1 MAKIKLNIRQDEQ
14 IDLDIHQFNHYAD
27 IVEIQSWAELLEC
40 YRSLKQEVYPKKVF
54 LVLDDRAQAEYTSMH
69 AQLGDQLYFDDRQY
83 FEGIEDIGG
92 RDSLLIES
100 NIVTP
105 LSFQHHVQ
113 QLSHVE
119 HQRSFES
126 LAGKMQHYDESDL
139 EALVYFNQHLLIS
152 THTEIMVKVA
162 VVETEA
168 LKLAIMPNGYFSC
181 DFDPFENY
189 ALVQKMQ
196 HYGFEFIGLGA
207 ALLGW
212 IKTADFNAEKIENL
226 IQDLALIYP
235 LDSSHQKAMTDL
247 ILKNNY
253 LILPY
258 SESPQE
264 YLGYDLS

>member
-1 MAKIKLNIRQDEQ
+1 MAKIKLNIRQDDE
-14 IDLDIHQFNHYAD
+14 IDLDVHQFNHFAD

-40 YRSLKQEVYPKKVF
+40 YRSLKEDVYPKKLF

-69 AQLGDQLYFDDRQY
+69 AVEDDRLY
-83 FEGIEDIGG
+83 VDFSDDLKGIEVDDP
-92 RDSLLIES
+92 RWEQTYQNVCVPKQL
-100 NIVTP
+100 
-105 LSFQHHVQ
+105 QHYLQ
-113 QLSHVE
+113 QLNDPTQQ
-119 HQRSFES
+119 QRFES

-139 EALVYFNQHLLIS
+139 DALVYFNQQLLIS
-152 THTEIMVKVA
+152 RNTEMMVKVA
-162 VVETEA
+162 TVETEA
-168 LKLAIMPNGYFSC
+168 LKLAMLPNGYFSC

-189 ALVQKMQ
+189 ALIQKMQ

-212 IKTADFNAEKIENL
+212 IKTPDFNAEKMDDL
-226 IQDLALIYP
+226 MQDIALIYP
-235 LDSSHQKAMTDL
+235 LEFRHQEQLKAL
-247 ILKNNY
+247 ILKNDY

>member
-1 MAKIKLNIRQDEQ
+1 
-14 IDLDIHQFNHYAD
+14 
-27 IVEIQSWAELLEC
+27 
-40 YRSLKQEVYPKKVF
+40 
-54 LVLDDRAQAEYTSMH
+54 
-69 AQLGDQLYFDDRQY
+69 
-83 FEGIEDIGG
+83 
-92 RDSLLIES
+92 
-100 NIVTP
+100 
-105 LSFQHHVQ
+105 
-113 QLSHVE
+113 
-119 HQRSFES
+119 
-126 LAGKMQHYDESDL
+126 
-139 EALVYFNQHLLIS
+139 
-152 THTEIMVKVA
+152 MVKVA

-168 LKLAIMPNGYFSC
+168 LKLAMMPNGYFSC

-189 ALVQKMQ
+189 ALIQKMQ

-212 IKTADFNAEKIENL
+212 IKTADFNAEKIEDL

-235 LDSSHQKAMTDL
+235 LNLSHQKAMQHL

>member
-14 IDLDIHQFNHYAD
+14 IDLEVHQFNHYAD

-40 YRSLKQEVYPKKVF
+40 YRSLKQDVYPKKVF
-54 LVLDDRAQAEYTSMH
+54 LVLDDAAQAKYTSMH
-69 AQLGDQLYFDDRQY
+69 AVEDERLYVDFSEDLK
-83 FEGIEDIGG
+83 GIEVDDP
-92 RDSLLIES
+92 RWEQSYQNVCVPKQL
-100 NIVTP
+100 
-105 LSFQHHVQ
+105 QHYLQ
-113 QLSHVE
+113 QLKDPAQQ
-119 HQRSFES
+119 QRFES
-126 LAGKMQHYDESDL
+126 LAEKMQHYDESDL
-139 EALVYFNQHLLIS
+139 EALLYFNQHLLIS
-152 THTEIMVKVA
+152 LDSVIEVKVA
-162 VVETEA
+162 DIETEA
-168 LKLAIMPNGYFSC
+168 LKLAMLPNGYFSC

-189 ALVQKMQ
+189 ALIQRMQ

-212 IKTADFNAEKIENL
+212 VKTPEFNAEKMEDL

-235 LDSSHQKAMTDL
+235 LDSAHQKAMKDL

>member
-1 MAKIKLNIRQDEQ
+1 MAKIKLNIRQDDE
-14 IDLDIHQFNHYAD
+14 IDLDVHQFNHYAD

-40 YRSLKQEVYPKKVF
+40 YLTLKQDVYPKKVF

-69 AQLGDQLYFDDRQY
+69 AQLGDQLYFDDSQY
-83 FEGIEDIGG
+83 FEGIEDLGSQ
-92 RDSLLIES
+92 DSRLIET

-105 LSFQHHVQ
+105 LLFQHHVQ
-113 QLSHVE
+113 QLSNSD

-126 LAGKMQHYDESDL
+126 VAGKMQHYDESDL
-139 EALVYFNQHLLIS
+139 DALVYFNQQLLIS
-152 THTEIMVKVA
+152 RNTEMMVKVA
-162 VVETEA
+162 TVETEA
-168 LKLAIMPNGYFSC
+168 LKLAMLPNGYFSC

-189 ALVQKMQ
+189 ALIQKMQ

-212 IKTADFNAEKIENL
+212 IKTSDFNAEKMDDL
-226 IQDLALIYP
+226 MQDIALIYP
-235 LDSSHQKAMTDL
+235 LEFRHQEQLKAL
-247 ILKNNY
+247 ILKNDY

-258 SESPQE
+258 SGSPQE

>member
-14 IDLDIHQFNHYAD
+14 IDLDVHQFNHYAD

-40 YRSLKQEVYPKKVF
+40 YCSLKQEVYPKKVF

-69 AQLGDQLYFDDRQY
+69 AVEDERLYVDFSDDLK
-83 FEGIEDIGG
+83 GIEVDDP
-92 RDSLLIES
+92 RWEQTYQNVCVPKQL
-100 NIVTP
+100 
-105 LSFQHHVQ
+105 QHYLQ
-113 QLSHVE
+113 QLNDPAQQ
-119 HQRSFES
+119 QRFES
-126 LAGKMQHYDESDL
+126 LAEKMQHYDENDL
-139 EALVYFNQHLLIS
+139 EALLYFNQDLLIS

-162 VVETEA
+162 AVETEA
-168 LKLAIMPNGYFSC
+168 LKLAMLPNGYFSC

-189 ALVQKMQ
+189 ALIQKMQ
-196 HYGFEFIGLGA
+196 PYGFEFIGLGA

-212 IKTADFNAEKIENL
+212 IKTADFKAEKIEDL

-235 LDSSHQKAMTDL
+235 LDTSHQQQLEAL
-247 ILKNNY
+247 ILKHDY

>member
-27 IVEIQSWAELLEC
+27 IVEIQSWVELIEC
-40 YRSLKQEVYPKKVF
+40 YLALKQDVYPKKVF
-54 LVLDDRAQAEYTSMH
+54 LVLDDRSQAEYTSMH
-69 AQLGDQLYFDDRQY
+69 AQLGDQLYFDDSQY
-83 FEGIEDIGG
+83 FEGIEDIGS
-92 RDSLLIES
+92 RDSHLIES

-105 LSFQHHVQ
+105 LVFQHHVQ
-113 QLSHVE
+113 QLTHLD

-126 LAGKMQHYDESDL
+126 LAEKMQHYDENDL
-139 EALVYFNQHLLIS
+139 EALLYFNQNLLIA
-152 THTEIMVKVA
+152 TNTEIMVKIA
-162 VVETEA
+162 AVETEA
-168 LKLAIMPNGYFSC
+168 LKLAMMPNGYFSC
-181 DFDPFENY
+181 DFDSFENF
-189 ALVQKMQ
+189 AIIQQMQ
-196 HYGFEFIGLGA
+196 HYGFEFMGLGA
-207 ALLGW
+207 SLLGW
-212 IKTADFNAEKIENL
+212 IKTSDFKADKIEDL

-235 LDSSHQKAMTDL
+235 LDSSHQMAMKAL

>member
-14 IDLDIHQFNHYAD
+14 IDLEVHQFNHYAD

-69 AQLGDQLYFDDRQY
+69 AQLGEQLYFDDRQY
-83 FEGIEDIGG
+83 FEGIEDIGS

-105 LSFQHHVQ
+105 LLFQHHVQ
-113 QLSHVE
+113 QLSHLD

-189 ALVQKMQ
+189 ALIQKMQ
-196 HYGFEFIGLGA
+196 YYGFEFIGLGA

-212 IKTADFNAEKIENL
+212 IKTADFKAEKVEDL

-235 LDSSHQKAMTDL
+235 LDASHQQQLKAL
-247 ILKNNY
+247 ILKHDY